1 MHMFT
6 FFGIHI
12 LTLGMCQYIFCP
24 ATTYTYHIYIF
35 MIHIFFYYN
44 PNEKSRQTQRFIA
57 NAVLNAFDKSV
68 NWRCTATPFQDQRHN
83 SNYNST
89 PKETVSMGHS
99 KSILM
104 HIYTEN
110 ANAFHSWHTH
120 SNSRHVTVHV
130 FPAMTWNAC
139 MYHTHTC
146 KKQTNSKIYSK
157 RTSECTWV
165 IRKFEMHCHS
175 FQWSASKLYDIWT
188 WSWNYN
194 SKRNRLNGHSKSILM
209 HIYNEKCT
217 CSPSLAYTF

>member
-1 MHMFT
+1 
-6 FFGIHI
+6 
-12 LTLGMCQYIFCP
+12 
-24 ATTYTYHIYIF
+24 
-35 MIHIFFYYN
+35 
-44 PNEKSRQTQRFIA
+44 
-57 NAVLNAFDKSV
+57 
-68 NWRCTATPFQDQRHN
+68 
-83 SNYNST
+83 
-89 PKETVSMGHS
+89 MGHS

-120 SNSRHVTVHV
+120 SNSRHVPVHV

-146 KKQTNSKIYSK
+146 KKQTHSKIYSK

-175 FQWSASKLYDIWT
+175 FQWSASKLYDIWI
-188 WSWNYN
+188 WSWTYN

-209 HIYNEKCT
+209 HSYVQWKMHMFAVFGIHILTLGMCQYMFFPATTGNMCRLTIYKYSFFNGKKK
-217 CSPSLAYTF
+217 SFSRKGHHFQNK

>member
-1 MHMFT
+1 MHMFA

-12 LTLGMCQYIFCP
+12 LTLGMCQYMFFP
-24 ATTYTYHIYIF
+24 ATTGKMCRLTIY
-35 MIHIFFYYN
+35 
-44 PNEKSRQTQRFIA
+44 RFI
-57 NAVLNAFDKSV
+57 VLNSKKKNFSRKGHH
-68 NWRCTATPFQDQRHN
+68 FQNKKPSQW
-83 SNYNST
+83 
-89 PKETVSMGHS
+89 G
-99 KSILM
+99 ILM

-120 SNSRHVTVHV
+120 SNSRHVPVHV

-146 KKQTNSKIYSK
+146 KKQTHSKIYSK

-209 HIYNEKCT
+209 HIDSEKCT